1 MMHAG
6 RCSSSHINLNGGKGE
21 KQIGSQWWVSTK
33 WKTNAWWKILSFSR
47 SPVDWRVVKR
57 QLLPTISGVTSE
69 KNFIS
74 GARSEKPHSPKTTG
88 GDRTK
93 TELCI
98 FEVFYF
104 HYSYSH
110 YSSRCHQD
118 QYYSQHFSTS
128 SALRTA
134 FPIKWYFMEPRSLY
148 WLTPISK
155 NSTYTQ

>member
-69 KNFIS
+69 KSFTLTEGHGQRSHTHLRQQVVTGPKLNSVFLKCSTFITATVIILH
-74 GARSEKPHSPKTTG
+74 GATRTNTTLNTSQLLQHSELHSRSS
-88 GDRTK
+88 D
-93 TELCI
+93 
-98 FEVFYF
+98 
-104 HYSYSH
+104 
-110 YSSRCHQD
+110 
-118 QYYSQHFSTS
+118 TS
-128 SALRTA
+128 
-134 FPIKWYFMEPRSLY
+134 WSLD
-148 WLTPISK
+148 PSID
-155 NSTYTQ
+155 